1 VNKIETNHPTK
12 NSLKI
17 SSQFVTSS
25 WPSTTDGAPLPFV
38 EIDNNDKHHLPT
50 PAGALVKT
58 TKIKLHVR
66 NEEDHERLRKLF
78 GTVRFTYNQCV
89 AYLRNHT
96 GAKPNKKILRS
107 LFVNN
112 DSELVKSNQWLL
124 DTGYDIRDDAISEFI
139 TSMKGNF
146 TKLKKKTQ
154 KFFRMNFKSKKR
166 QRSETFYVRHRW
178 IEQRKNT
185 IVLKLPKMK
194 PIVLWSSRC
203 TPTPILMDCKF
214 QRTWTGEYYLCVP
227 HAYGV
232 DNQDSQN
239 DALRVCSLDP
249 GLRTFQTIFD
259 ATNSC
264 AYEVAP
270 RDIQKVVRLCLGLDK
285 LASKRDTAPNA
296 KLRYNY
302 KRAFRRLAERVRNLI
317 NEVHKQLAKF
327 LAVNYDLVIIPKF
340 ETTQMIR
347 KGERKIHSTSVRQ
360 MTTWAH
366 YRFRQ
371 RLIFKT
377 LQYNCRV
384 AVVDE
389 SWTSKTCSSCGYIN
403 HALGANKTYACP
415 HCQTTMDRDVNGAK
429 NIFLK
434 NYEALGLHLTLG
446 PTPSALATEQCT
458 EAAMSL
464 LDENWF

>member
-1 VNKIETNHPTK
+1 M
-12 NSLKI
+12 
-17 SSQFVTSS
+17 
-25 WPSTTDGAPLPFV
+25 
-38 EIDNNDKHHLPT
+38 
-50 PAGALVKT
+50 KT

-66 NEEDHERLRKLF
+66 NEQDHARLRKVF

-89 AYLRNHT
+89 NYLRQNVD
-96 GAKPNKKILRS
+96 AKANKKVLRS

-112 DSELVKSNQWLL
+112 DSELVKGNSWLL
-124 DTGYDIRDDAISEFI
+124 DTGYDIRDDAISEFLAA
-139 TSMKGNF
+139 MKGNF

-154 KFFRMNFKSKKR
+154 KFFKMNFKSKKH

-178 IEQRKNT
+178 IEQREN
-185 IVLKLPKMK
+185 IVVLNLPKMS
-194 PIVLWSSRC
+194 PITLWSGKLAPIS
-203 TPTPILMDCKF
+203 ILMDCKF

-232 DNQDSQN
+232 ENQDSDVN
-239 DALRVCSLDP
+239 ALKVCSLDP
-249 GLRTFQTIFD
+249 GVRTFQTVFD
-259 ATNSC
+259 ASDSC

-270 RDIQKVVRLCLGLDK
+270 RDIQKVVRLCIGLDK

-302 KRAFRRLAERVRNLI
+302 KRAFRRLAKRIRNLV

-340 ETTQMIR
+340 ETARMIR
-347 KGERKIHSTSVRQ
+347 KGERKIHSASVRQ

-371 RLIFKT
+371 RLLFKS
-377 LQYNCRV
+377 LQYSCRV

-415 HCQTTMDRDVNGAK
+415 QCQSIMDRDVNGAK

-434 NYEALGLHLTLG
+434 NYEALGLHLALG
-446 PTPSALATEQCT
+446 PTPSVSATEQCT